1 MTRTIVVEHLGRI
14 EGHAGIT
21 VTLDGDR
28 IDRVQFDV
36 FESMRLFE
44 ALVCGHPAAEV
55 PGIVSRICS
64 ICSHSHVVTAL
75 QALERA
81 LGIAVSPQSDRL
93 RELGFHGTAIES
105 HSLHLFC
112 LALPDF
118 LHRASVVELAEI
130 APDAVA
136 MALRLKKLGNTIQ
149 EVVGGRAVHPV
160 NFALGGFG
168 RLPSRDELLRL
179 RGALG
184 AGLDDCSRAVDVIR
198 GISLPVVDTEPIRGA
213 ALVPRLGSYF
223 FGDAV
228 RLTDGRTLDVHA
240 YRSLTNEH
248 DVPHSTAKHS
258 AESGRPYMVGALP
271 RLLLNGARIRGR
283 AREAWEALGPAGPCR
298 NVLMNDVAQLVEIVF
313 SVETALEIV
322 DGFLSAGLT
331 PEPLPSVVP
340 HAGRGAAASE
350 VPRGILFHSYEL
362 DDRGR
367 VAAADVITPTA
378 QNCAH
383 LEEQFR
389 AAVSAAPEVPDNDLR
404 QRLEIIARAY
414 DPCVSCSVHLIRT
427 GPSHRAEGRVA

>member
-1 MTRTIVVEHLGRI
+1 MTRTITVEHLGRI

-21 VTLDGDR
+21 VTLDDHGV
-28 IDRVQFDV
+28 DRVQFDV
-36 FESMRLFE
+36 FEGMRLFE
-44 ALVCGHPAAEV
+44 SLVLGHPVVAI
-55 PGIVSRICS
+55 PGIVSRICA

-81 LGIAVSPQSDRL
+81 MGITVSEQTDRL

-130 APDAVA
+130 APDAVN

-160 NFALGGFG
+160 NFRLGGFG
-168 RLPSRDELLRL
+168 KLPSHDDLLRL
-179 RGALG
+179 RDALT

-198 GISLPVVDTEPIRGA
+198 GIEIPAADTEPIRCA
-213 ALVPRLGSYF
+213 AVLPREGSYF

-228 RLTDGRTLDVHA
+228 RLSDGRVLDVES

-248 DVPHSTAKHS
+248 CVPHSTAKHS
-258 AESGRPYMVGALP
+258 LESGRPYMVGALP
-271 RLLLNGARIRGR
+271 RLVLNGDRIGGR
-283 AREAWEALGPAGPCR
+283 AREAWQALGPAVPCR
-298 NVLMNDVAQLVEIVF
+298 NVVMNDVAQLIEIVF
-313 SVETALEIV
+313 SVEKALEIV
-322 DGFLSAGLT
+322 GGFLEQGLAV
-331 PEPLPSVVP
+331 EPAPVVVP
-340 HAGRGAAASE
+340 RAGQGAAASE
-350 VPRGILFHSYEL
+350 VPRGILFHSYTV
-362 DDRGR
+362 DARGH
-367 VAAADVITPTA
+367 VVAADVITPTA

-389 AAVSAAPEVPDNDLR
+389 AAVEAMPQAPDEELR

-414 DPCVSCSVHLIRT
+414 DPCVSCSVHVIRK
-427 GPSHRAEGRVA
+427 GPS

>member
-1 MTRTIVVEHLGRI
+1 MSRTITVEHLGRI

-21 VTLDGDR
+21 VTLDGTR
-28 IDRVQFDV
+28 VDRVQFDV
-36 FESMRLFE
+36 FEGMRLFE
-44 ALVCGHPAAEV
+44 ALVLGHGVEEI

-81 LGIAVSPQSDRL
+81 MGIEISAQTDRL

-160 NFALGGFG
+160 NFGLGGFG

-179 RGALG
+179 RGALT
-184 AGLDDCSRAVDVIR
+184 AGLDDCRRAVDVIR
-198 GISLPVVDTEPIRGA
+198 GVEIPDIDGEPIRFA
-213 ALVPRLGSYF
+213 AIAARDGSYF
-223 FGDAV
+223 FGDTV
-228 RLTDGRTLDVHA
+228 RLGDGRTLDVRA

-248 DVPHSTAKHS
+248 VVRHSTAKHS
-258 AESGRPYMVGALP
+258 LESGQPYMVGALA
-271 RLLLNGARIRGR
+271 RLALNGDRIGGR
-283 AREAWEALGPAGPCR
+283 AREAWQALGPVEPYR
-298 NVLMNDVAQLVEIVF
+298 NVLMNDVAQLIEIVF
-313 SVETALEIV
+313 SVETALAIV
-322 DGFLSAGLT
+322 DGFLDRGLT
-331 PEPLPSVVP
+331 PEPLPALLP
-340 HAGRGAAASE
+340 RAGHGAAATE
-350 VPRGILFHSYEL
+350 VPRGILFHSYEI
-362 DDRGR
+362 DERGR
-367 VAAADVITPTA
+367 VTAADIITPTA

-383 LEEQFR
+383 LEGQFR
-389 AAVSAAPEVPDNDLR
+389 AAVAATPGAADDDLR
-404 QRLEIIARAY
+404 RRLEIIARAY
-414 DPCVSCSVHLIRT
+414 DPCVSCSVHVIRT
-427 GPSHRAEGRVA
+427 GTA